1 MQPVARS
8 QLQREHR
15 PADPA
20 HPPPQPRPPP
30 HPPPPRPSRSVRLA
44 PGASSPAS
52 HRRLNF
58 PSAYSPAS
66 PIGGTKSPT
75 LINAPSQR
83 TISPRS
89 SKYGRI
95 TLIRKFSTV
104 IRHPCRFFANCH
116 TGNPSYTPFR

>member
-8 QLQREHR
+8 QLQRERRLSVPAHR
-15 PADPA
+15 P
-20 HPPPQPRPPP
+20 HPLRTP
-30 HPPPPRPSRSVRLA
+30 HMPPPRHPPRHPLQPVR
-44 PGASSPAS
+44 PS